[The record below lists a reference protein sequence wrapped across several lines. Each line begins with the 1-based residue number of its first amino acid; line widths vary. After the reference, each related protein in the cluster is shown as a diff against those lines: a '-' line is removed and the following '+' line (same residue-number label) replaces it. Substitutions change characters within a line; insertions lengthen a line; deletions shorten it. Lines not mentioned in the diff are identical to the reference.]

1 MNLDHIDKQVTRRQA
16 ADNGTVGFFC
26 RVDSSLLVAAMPLTF
41 VVPTPLKL
49 ARPKKGLKKKK
60 HEHSEL
66 TKNET
71 KQQKEQELTQKT
83 DREGGSCEMQGPWAM
98 LGIYEA
104 FSQRQWCFEHPLT
117 RGNL

>member
-1 MNLDHIDKQVTRRQA
+1 
-16 ADNGTVGFFC
+16 
-26 RVDSSLLVAAMPLTF
+26 MPLTF

-83 DREGGSCEMQGPWAM
+83 DREGGSCEMQDPWAM

-117 RGNL
+117 RGHL